1 MEDSRRYGVLKLEE
15 LIRNYINFEDNSVA
29 KAELTNMIL
38 EGEDLI
44 DALDILDFET
54 EKEIREYKNI
64 KGWYEEKVEEYEKLK
79 EIHEKTK
86 EIYRE
91 LIKEVENFLKDPHLV
106 KIKRSLE
113 YLKEQKDSISQH

>member
-44 DALDILDFET
+44 DALDILDF
-54 EKEIREYKNI
+54 
-64 KGWYEEKVEEYEKLK
+64 
-79 EIHEKTK
+79 
-86 EIYRE
+86 
-91 LIKEVENFLKDPHLV
+91 
-106 KIKRSLE
+106 
-113 YLKEQKDSISQH
+113 